1 MDRAS
6 LDRLF
11 DKAAER
17 LRREEDARRQT
28 VDRIDQTD
36 RRLRADA
43 DATRPTSVAH
53 VVARPPDV

>member
-43 DATRPTSVAH
+43 EATHPRSVAH